1 VTGAPVTDVAPPSP
15 EATTPVP
22 GSAAPGAGSGSS
34 MARASA
40 INLGGS
46 LVYGVTGFLLIVVVT
61 RKLGTA
67 GAGALL
73 EAIAVFSII
82 SRSAMAGTDVGLVR
96 FTSRFLARNRTRQV
110 GELYRVALVPVAVVS
125 SLAGLA
131 VFLLADPLGA
141 LLTSGH
147 GHEAL
152 TSYLR
157 VLAPFI
163 PVAAVYQ
170 AIDGATRGF
179 GTMLPSVVVDRIG
192 RSSSLPLLVLLASSA
207 GGATLVGAAWA
218 APFAVALVATALWT
232 VTLLRRAERAL
243 VARIDGGELTV
254 ATAARADAP
263 DDLADLDARPGQ
275 AADAAT
281 EADLTVVPLPL
292 DRRDLTRRFWSF
304 ALPRSFAGVFALTIT
319 WVDSL
324 LLGAMEGTEAV
335 GVYSAAIRWLIVG
348 NIAGNAVTLA
358 FAPQIARVMATEGA
372 DGAKPPFQEASALLL
387 LLAWPAYV
395 TAMVFAPFLLTAFGD
410 GFGDGASVIAI
421 TGFGFLLA
429 SAAGPI
435 DMLLL
440 MAGRSR
446 QSLINTAVAL
456 VANVGANLLLIPPY
470 GIQGAAVAWTFSLV
484 VANGLPLWQMW
495 RGLGVH
501 PFGARTVRTMALS
514 AGVAAAL
521 VGARALLGPTAT
533 GLALGLALGGGVL
546 LAGIWASP
554 DRLGVDQ
561 ILRRT
566 AR

>member
-1 VTGAPVTDVAPPSP
+1 MTGAAVTDVAPPSP
-15 EATTPVP
+15 EATTPDGASV
-22 GSAAPGAGSGSS
+22 APGDGSMGRSS
-34 MARASA
+34 LV
-40 INLGGS
+40 NLVGS

-61 RKLGTA
+61 RKLGTR

-96 FTSRFLARNRTRQV
+96 FTSRFLARDRAREI
-110 GELYRVALVPVAVVS
+110 GSLYAVALVPVAVVS

-141 LLTSGH
+141 LLTTGH
-147 GHEAL
+147 SHDTL
-152 TSYLR
+152 TEYLR

-163 PVAAVYQ
+163 PVAALYQ
-170 AIDGATRGF
+170 AVDGATRGF
-179 GTMLPSVVVDRIG
+179 GTMLPSVLVDRVG
-192 RSSSLPLLVLLASSA
+192 RSSLLPLLVLLAA
-207 GGATLVGAAWA
+207 GSGATLVGVAWA
-218 APFAVALVATALWT
+218 GPFAVALVPTALWT

-243 VARIDGGELTV
+243 EARLDRGEL
-254 ATAARADAP
+254 D
-263 DDLADLDARPGQ
+263 G
-275 AADAAT
+275 
-281 EADLTVVPLPL
+281 VPEGLE
-292 DRRDLTRRFWSF
+292 RRDVARRFWSF

-324 LLGAMEGTEAV
+324 LLGAMEGTGAV

-348 NIAGNAVTLA
+348 NVAGNAVTMA
-358 FAPQIARVMATEGA
+358 FAPQIARVMAKDPTA
-372 DGAKPPFQEASALLL
+372 AKPLFQEASALLL
-387 LLAWPAYV
+387 LLAWPAYL

-410 GFGDGASVIAI
+410 GFDEGAAVIAI
-421 TGFGFLLA
+421 TGVGFLLA

-456 VANVGANLLLIPPY
+456 VANIGANLLLIPRY
-470 GIQGAAVAWTFSLV
+470 GIRGAALAWTFSLV
-484 VANGLPLWQMW
+484 IANGLPLWQMW

-501 PFGARTVRTMALS
+501 PFGARTVRTLALA
-514 AGVAAAL
+514 AGVAVAL
-521 VGARALLGPTAT
+521 VGARAALGPD
-533 GLALGLALGGGVL
+533 ALGLAAGLAVGGAVL

-554 DRLGVDQ
+554 DRLGIDQ
-561 ILRRT
+561 VLRRT

>member
-1 VTGAPVTDVAPPSP
+1 MTGASVTDVAPPSP
-15 EATTPVP
+15 EATTPAVDP
-22 GSAAPGAGSGSS
+22 AAPGDGSSSSSS
-34 MARASA
+34 MARGSL
-40 INLGGS
+40 INLAGS

-61 RKLGTA
+61 RQLGTR

-82 SRSAMAGTDVGLVR
+82 SRSTMAGTDVGLVR
-96 FTSRFLARNRTRQV
+96 FTSRFLARDRAREI
-110 GELYRVALVPVAVVS
+110 GSLYAVALVPVAVVS

-147 GHEAL
+147 SHETL
-152 TSYLR
+152 TEYLR

-163 PVAAVYQ
+163 PVAALFQ
-170 AIDGATRGF
+170 AVDGGTRGF
-179 GTMLPSVVVDRIG
+179 GTMVPSVVVDRIG
-192 RSSSLPLLVLLASSA
+192 RSAALPLLVLLAA
-207 GGATLVGAAWA
+207 GSGATLVGVAWA
-218 APFAVALVATALWT
+218 APWAAALVPTALWT
-232 VTLLRRAERAL
+232 VVLLRRAERAL
-243 VARIDGGELTV
+243 DARLG
-254 ATAARADAP
+254 AAGP
-263 DDLADLDARPGQ
+263 DPLARGDLA
-275 AADAAT
+275 
-281 EADLTVVPLPL
+281 
-292 DRRDLTRRFWSF
+292 RRFWSF

-324 LLGAMEGTEAV
+324 LLGAMEGTGAV

-348 NIAGNAVTLA
+348 NVAGNAVTMA
-358 FAPQIARVMATEGA
+358 FAPQIARVMAGESPAPTPADDAPEGSETPRVVSRQGAEGA
-372 DGAKPPFQEASALLL
+372 RPLFQEASALLL
-387 LLAWPAYV
+387 LLAWPAYI

-410 GFGDGASVIAI
+410 GFDDGAAVIAI
-421 TGFGFLLA
+421 TGVGFLLA

-456 VANVGANLLLIPPY
+456 VANIGANVLLIPPY
-470 GIQGAAVAWTFSLV
+470 GIRGAALAWTLSLV
-484 VANGLPLWQMW
+484 VANGLPLFQMW

-501 PFGARTVRTMALS
+501 PFGARTVRTMALA

-521 VGARALLGPTAT
+521 VGARAVLGPTAA
-533 GLALGLALGGGVL
+533 GLALGLVLGGAVL

-554 DRLGVDQ
+554 DRLGIDQ
-561 ILRRT
+561 VLRRA

>member
-1 VTGAPVTDVAPPSP
+1 
-15 EATTPVP
+15 
-22 GSAAPGAGSGSS
+22 
-34 MARASA
+34 MARGSV
-40 INLGGS
+40 INLAGS
-46 LVYGVTGFLLIVVVT
+46 LVFGVTGFLLIVVVT
-61 RKLGTA
+61 RNLGTR

-96 FTSRFLARNRTRQV
+96 FTSRFLARHRTREI
-110 GELYRVALVPVAVVS
+110 GSLYAVALVPVAVVS
-125 SLAGLA
+125 TLAGLA
-131 VFLLADPLGA
+131 VFLLADPLGG

-147 GHEAL
+147 GHDDL
-152 TSYLR
+152 TAYLR

-163 PVAAVYQ
+163 PVASIYQ
-170 AIDGATRGF
+170 AVDGATRGF
-179 GTMLPSVVVDRIG
+179 GTMLPSVVVDRVG
-192 RSSSLPLLVLLASSA
+192 RSSTLPVLVLLASGA
-207 GGATLVGAAWA
+207 GGATLVGLAWA
-218 APFAVALVATALWT
+218 APFAVALVPTALWT
-232 VTLLRRAERAL
+232 VALLRRAERAL
-243 VARIDGGELTV
+243 EARLARGELV
-254 ATAARADAP
+254 AALDGPADDLDDIEDRPGGTGADVEADAP
-263 DDLADLDARPGQ
+263 A
-275 AADAAT
+275 
-281 EADLTVVPLPL
+281 VVPPPI
-292 DRRDLTRRFWSF
+292 DRRVLARRFWTF

-324 LLGAMEGTEAV
+324 LLGAMEGTDAV

-348 NIAGNAVTLA
+348 NVAGNAVTLA
-358 FAPQIARVMATEGA
+358 FAPLIARVMATDGA
-372 DGAKPPFQEASALLL
+372 DGAKPAFQEASALLL
-387 LLAWPAYV
+387 LLAWPAYL

-421 TGFGFLLA
+421 TGVGFLLA

-456 VANVGANLLLIPPY
+456 VANIGANLVLIPRY
-470 GIQGAAVAWTFSLV
+470 GLEGAALAWTFSLL

-501 PFGARTVRTMALS
+501 PFGARTVRTMALA

-521 VGARALLGPTAT
+521 VGARALLGPTAG
-533 GLALGLALGGGVL
+533 GLALGLALGGAVL
-546 LAGIWASP
+546 LAGIWTSP
-554 DRLGVDQ
+554 DRLGIDQ
-561 ILRRT
+561 VLRRT